1 MLLYQVQYDRGVFY
15 PGAFQFAYE
24 LTKFAYNKNR
34 QLLSKTYSSHNSH
47 ENHEPP
53 KVAVLTAR
61 AKELKFALALKPT
74 DKLCSGYR
82 ETGNE
87 NGMKNWGIGQVYY
100 GSVKEWIFQKK
111 KGLRKFK
118 NFEIM
123 LKNDQK
129 HNRINDYILIGDT
142 GERDEDAG
150 ERIAIKY
157 GPNYMKAIFLHVVT
171 DDHSKHT
178 STSKT
183 QKRILPQDRIQNGV
197 PIFYFKTYVGAATK
211 AFKNNLIGADGVVRV
226 IERAEE
232 QLQKLDKT
240 QSESLIKSMTS
251 SIPVVGINQENSVL
265 IANQIAESRWHD
277 LQSDIQDAK
286 LAIK

>member
-1 MLLYQVQYDRGVFY
+1 
-15 PGAFQFAYE
+15 
-24 LTKFAYNKNR
+24 
-34 QLLSKTYSSHNSH
+34 
-47 ENHEPP
+47 
-53 KVAVLTAR
+53 
-61 AKELKFALALKPT
+61 
-74 DKLCSGYR
+74 
-82 ETGNE
+82 
-87 NGMKNWGIGQVYY
+87 MKNWGIGQVYY